1 MIVNL
6 INYKTRKKVHEMGKA
21 TYSAKFKADRVLEV
35 LLGEE
40 QLGAIAAK
48 HGISPNLLR
57 NWKKEFLEKSSMVF
71 DESRRE
77 KELADK
83 ERRMEA
89 EREELLKTVGQLT
102 IERDWLKKNQS
113 KCLDPTTRKGLVKS
127 RSDLTVERQCD
138 VFCKIEM

>member
-1 MIVNL
+1 
-6 INYKTRKKVHEMGKA
+6 MGKA

-83 ERRMEA
+83 ERRMEV

-102 IERDWLKKNQS
+102 IERDWLKKKSIEVFGPDYEKRFS
-113 KCLDPTTRKGLVKS
+113 KKP
-127 RSDLTVERQCD
+127 
-138 VFCKIEM
+138 F

>member
-6 INYKTRKKVHEMGKA
+6 IKYKTRKKVHEMGKT

-40 QLGAIAAK
+40 QLGAIAVR

-77 KELADK
+77 KELVDK
-83 ERRMEA
+83 ERKMEA
-89 EREELLKTVGQLT
+89 EREGLLKTVGQLT
-102 IERDWLKKNQS
+102 IERDWLKKKSIEVFGPDYEKRFS
-113 KCLDPTTRKGLVKS
+113 KKP
-127 RSDLTVERQCD
+127 
-138 VFCKIEM
+138 F

>member
-6 INYKTRKKVHEMGKA
+6 INYKTRKKVHAMGKT

-57 NWKKEFLEKSSMVF
+57 NWKKEFLEKSPMVF

-83 ERRMEA
+83 ERKMES
-89 EREELLKTVGQLT
+89 ERGELLKTVGQLT
-102 IERDWLKKNQS
+102 IERDWLKKKSIEVFGPDYEKRFS
-113 KCLDPTTRKGLVKS
+113 KKP
-127 RSDLTVERQCD
+127 
-138 VFCKIEM
+138 F